1 MNMFKAGR
9 LTNQSNQSTQA
20 QEGDQEPDYH
30 SDRAPERPVTLERG
44 EPSKRNISAALQA

>member
-9 LTNQSNQSTQA
+9 LTNQSTQA

-30 SDRAPERPVTLERG
+30 SDRAPERPLERG
-44 EPSKRNISAALQA
+44 EPSKRTISAALQA